1 MRYQIS
7 VPLSGERTV
16 KLRYASENVSPETY
30 YDHMHD
36 HPVWEVCVM
45 LSGSMLHI
53 AGGRSYHLARG
64 DVFFCR
70 PGELHYALAAEQSVY
85 ERYAFW
91 IPADAFSWIAGG
103 EEEAMGVFSDP
114 RLEGENVIH
123 LDMQREGELIAI
135 LDSIRRV
142 ISRGHEASPL
152 ESLCRLTDLLLFV
165 GDAAKLP
172 SRGHDSD
179 SGYEHSPEIIHKV
192 IRYVRDNYRTI
203 SGISEIADHF
213 YINKDY
219 LTRVFRKFTGF
230 TVHDYIRSVRI
241 SKSRVMLSGGSGVTE
256 AAFACGFNSTSYFI
270 RVFTKA
276 VGVTPA
282 QYRRSVNGD
291 TLSE

>member
-1 MRYQIS
+1 MLILTEKPSVAQAFADALGGFQKSKENGWLYRGDADCIVAAHGHLLELFMPEDYNPNLKKWTLDTLPIIPNQMRYKPIPDPKTNSLKVIGQA
-7 VPLSGERTV
+7 LKTFG
-16 KLRYASENVSPETY
+16 
-30 YDHMHD
+30 HD
-36 HPVWEVCVM
+36 NF
-45 LSGSMLHI
+45 I
-53 AGGRSYHLARG
+53 LAT
-64 DVFFCR
+64 D
-70 PGELHYALAAEQSVY
+70 AE
-85 ERYAFW
+85 
-91 IPADAFSWIAGG
+91 
-103 EEEAMGVFSDP
+103 
-114 RLEGENVIH
+114 
-123 LDMQREGELIAI
+123 REGELIAI

-241 SKSRVMLSGGSGVTE
+241 SKSRVMLGGGSGVTE

-282 QYRRSVNGD
+282 QYRRSVNGE

>member
-1 MRYQIS
+1 
-7 VPLSGERTV
+7 
-16 KLRYASENVSPETY
+16 
-30 YDHMHD
+30 
-36 HPVWEVCVM
+36 
-45 LSGSMLHI
+45 
-53 AGGRSYHLARG
+53 
-64 DVFFCR
+64 
-70 PGELHYALAAEQSVY
+70 
-85 ERYAFW
+85 
-91 IPADAFSWIAGG
+91 
-103 EEEAMGVFSDP
+103 MGVFSDP

-123 LDMQREGELIAI
+123 LDMQREGELISI

-142 ISRGHEASPL
+142 ISRGHEAGAL
-152 ESLCRLTDLLLFV
+152 EPLCRLTDLLLFV

-172 SRGHDSD
+172 SRDLDSD
-179 SGYEHSPEIIHKV
+179 GGYEHSPEIIHKV

-241 SKSRVMLSGGSGVTE
+241 SKSRVMLGGGSGVTE

-282 QYRRSVNGD
+282 QYRRSVNGE